1 MKERYIAP
9 RLELLTFGASD
20 IIATS
25 GLNPLA
31 RLLLETPMNDLS
43 ETATDPNV

>member
-1 MKERYIAP
+1 MKECYVAP

-25 GLNPLA
+25 PQNPLA
-31 RLLLETPMNDLS
+31 RYLLETPMNDLS
-43 ETATDPNV
+43 ETATDPNL